1 MKALDILNY
10 MERSFMADYFID
22 LHIINNS
29 VVGFYKTHTIKRRNK
44 QSYLFPITC
53 TFANGKLHT
62 TMTFGSVQ
70 RNFVLPQNNEII
82 MAQEAGVDLKILT
95 INNHIYKLLTA
106 QQSSLLSSDIRHD
119 SINVKA
125 FMAIILGLA
134 NIDFPFI
141 RVAMS
146 H

>member
-10 MERSFMADYFID
+10 MERSFMTDYFVD

-29 VVGFYKTHTIKRRNK
+29 VVGFYKTHTVKRRN
-44 QSYLFPITC
+44 QQAYLFPITC
-53 TFANGKLHT
+53 SFANGKLHT

-70 RNFVLPQNNEII
+70 RNFILPRNDEII
-82 MAQEAGVDLKILT
+82 MAQKAGVDLNMLT

-106 QQSSLLSSDIRHD
+106 QQNSILSSDIRHD

-141 RVAMS
+141 RIAIS
-146 H
+146 D